1 MAEQTRKNVLV
12 REKDTLG
19 VDLWPVGSFWQ
30 IYATYFAS
38 SIIRALLIMQA
49 LVSKSASSVDQL
61 HLLNLNFMGNHLEYL
76 SELEAT
82 FIDVGGGLGGG

>member
-12 REKDTLG
+12 REIDTLG

-30 IYATYFAS
+30 ICATYFAS

-49 LVSKSASSVDQL
+49 GVQIRFMHFTFFLFGNLHFGLSAL
-61 HLLNLNFMGNHLEYL
+61 
-76 SELEAT
+76 
-82 FIDVGGGLGGG
+82 